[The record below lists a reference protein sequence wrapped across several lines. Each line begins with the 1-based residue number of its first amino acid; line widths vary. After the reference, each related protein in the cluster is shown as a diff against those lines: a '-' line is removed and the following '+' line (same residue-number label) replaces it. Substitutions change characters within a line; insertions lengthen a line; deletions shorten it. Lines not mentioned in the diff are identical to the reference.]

1 MKLWTLQTRLAALL
15 SCLALAHGLARAQ
28 GGGSLSD
35 RDIEFS
41 EAKVTLES
49 VAADNEAL
57 RAQVENLQKT
67 VSALTESL
75 AVAQSESEVF
85 KRQAGELKL
94 RMEALGLDG
103 VSGDRA
109 KLEQRLLK
117 ATSDLRILQDEKDA
131 ITDQLVSATEAVMVF
146 LKSVISA
153 DPEARLA
160 LEAEMRR
167 VNQTLGLAPEGTPDA
182 AAVPATLQDAMVI
195 SLKEDFS
202 LVVANVGS
210 RQGVKIGMPFQVW
223 RGNGQIGLVR
233 VVDVREK
240 ISGAVI
246 QNLVSVRTPIKVGDR
261 LRVDAQQ

>member
-1 MKLWTLQTRLAALL
+1 MKLLNLTSRLAVLL
-15 SCLALAHGLARAQ
+15 SCFSLAHGLAVAQ
-28 GGGSLSD
+28 GSGSLSD
-35 RDIEFS
+35 RDIEYS

-49 VAADNEAL
+49 IAADNEAL

-75 AVAQSESEVF
+75 AVAQSEAEVF
-85 KRQAGELKL
+85 KREAGELKL

-117 ATSDLRILQDEKDA
+117 AASDLRLLQEEKDA
-131 ITDQLVSATEAVMVF
+131 VTEQLVRVSEAVMVF
-146 LKSVISA
+146 IKSVISA

-160 LEAEMRR
+160 LEAEMRQ
-167 VNQTLGLAPEGTPDA
+167 VNRTLGLMPEETPMA
-182 AAVPATLQDAMVI
+182 GAVPATLQDAMVI

-223 RGNGQIGLVR
+223 RGNDQIGFVR

-246 QNLVSVRTPIKVGDR
+246 QNLESVRKPIKVGDR

>member
-1 MKLWTLQTRLAALL
+1 MKLWTLSSRLMALLFCLMLAPGLAA
-15 SCLALAHGLARAQ
+15 AQ
-28 GGGSLSD
+28 GSGSLSD
-35 RDIEFS
+35 REIEFS

-109 KLEQRLLK
+109 KLEQRLLR
-117 ATSDLRILQDEKDA
+117 ATSDLRILQSEKDEV
-131 ITDQLVSATEAVMVF
+131 TEQLLRATEAVMVF

-153 DPEARLA
+153 DPEARLS

-167 VNQTLGLAPEGTPDA
+167 VSRTLGVTPEGTPEA
-182 AAVPATLQDAMVI
+182 PGVPVTLQDAMVI
-195 SLKEDFS
+195 SLKDEFS

-210 RQGVKIGMPFQVW
+210 QHGVKIGMPFQVL
-223 RGNGQIGLVR
+223 RGSSQIGLVR

-246 QNLVSVRTPIKVGDR
+246 QNLNSARTPVKVGDR
-261 LRVDAQQ
+261 LRVDAQ